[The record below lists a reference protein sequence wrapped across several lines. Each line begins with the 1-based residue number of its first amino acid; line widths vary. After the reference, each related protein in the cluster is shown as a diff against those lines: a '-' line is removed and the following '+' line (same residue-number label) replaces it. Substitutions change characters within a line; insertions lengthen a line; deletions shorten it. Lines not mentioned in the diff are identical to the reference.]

1 MNLWTREEGDQLLFL
16 VVITMNINHC
26 RTGGDPMLE
35 PMNNPN
41 IRVGAD

>member
-1 MNLWTREEGDQLLFL
+1 MTNSYSSSQLVKFTL
-16 VVITMNINHC
+16 IINYC
-26 RTGGDPMLE
+26 RSGGDPMLE